1 MIADGLGPGD
11 VQKEANLAYHQLS
24 SEERDT
30 FQKIAEQQNR
40 VEPTEAIPRERLI
53 RKIVANI
60 DANVC
65 TFYHFFLSITHFGR
79 NCLTLAVQLKHVKA

>member
-65 TFYHFFLSITHFGR
+65 TFYHFFKHYTLWKKLSDLSGSTQA
-79 NCLTLAVQLKHVKA
+79 C